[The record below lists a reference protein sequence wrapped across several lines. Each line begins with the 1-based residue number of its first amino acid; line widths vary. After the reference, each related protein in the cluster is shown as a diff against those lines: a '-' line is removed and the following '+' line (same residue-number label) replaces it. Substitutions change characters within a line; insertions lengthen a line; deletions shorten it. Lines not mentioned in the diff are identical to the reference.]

1 MKKFICKH
9 PWAHFE
15 VNNPNGDVTMCCDNN
30 TVLGNI
36 NDGGLEK
43 VWNGQGYRKMR
54 RRMCREG
61 AHAFCPLTC
70 PVLNGRKAYQN
81 LDWYKDLDPQSAA
94 YKNAEINEREL
105 AEGKE
110 TLQSLPR
117 WMRFTYSYHC
127 NLDCYHCYQR
137 KEATQNTKLST
148 SFLEEIKTHAD
159 LFQVIFPF
167 GGEPFLYKPVIDM
180 LKNLKTA
187 QGCRFFFVTNATL
200 ITESTINALRRRNL
214 GLIAVSL
221 DGATE
226 KTFNALR
233 VRGRKADWGQ
243 VLANLQR
250 LSELKKEKD
259 FQFTMSMT
267 VNTQNCNEIEAFV
280 GLVIT
285 YDAEPLLMLV
295 SNPYETHAFQKHYLS
310 FTKEQF
316 SSIAGQIE
324 LSLKKVQGR
333 NMREA
338 EISLIQLR
346 DQLLRHRLGENQPW
360 IYMGKTLARRLFRHL
375 PEFAQRQLKSIIQ
388 QLRRKA
394 LF

>member
-1 MKKFICKH
+1 MNKFVCNY
-9 PWAHFE
+9 PWTHFE

-30 TVLGNI
+30 TVLGNV
-36 NDGGLEK
+36 NDGNMEE
-43 VWNGQGYRKMR
+43 VWNGRGYRKMR
-54 RRMCREG
+54 RRMRREG

-70 PVLNGRKAYQN
+70 PVLNGRKAFQN
-81 LDWYKDLDPQSAA
+81 LDWYKDLDPRGAA
-94 YKNAEINEREL
+94 YKNACINEREL
-105 AEGKE
+105 AEGAA

-137 KEATQNTKLST
+137 QEATQNTTLST

-180 LKNLKTA
+180 LENLETDP
-187 QGCRFFFVTNATL
+187 GCRFFFVTNATL
-200 ITESTINALRRRNL
+200 ITERIITALRRRNL

-233 VRGRKADWGQ
+233 VRERKADWNQ
-243 VLANLQR
+243 VLVNLQR
-250 LSELKKEKD
+250 LSELKKEKG
-259 FQFTMSMT
+259 FQFTISMT
-267 VNTQNCNEIEAFV
+267 VNTRNCNEIEAFV
-280 GLVIT
+280 ELGLT

-310 FTKEQF
+310 FAREQF
-316 SSIAGQIE
+316 SSIAGQIG
-324 LSLKKVQGR
+324 LSLEKVRGR
-333 NMREA
+333 DMREA

-346 DQLLRHRLGENQPW
+346 DHLSRHRLGENQPW
-360 IYMGKTLARRLFRHL
+360 LYMGKTLARRLFRHL
-375 PEFAQRQLKSIIQ
+375 PEVAQRQLKSIIQ
-388 QLRRKA
+388 QTLRKA
-394 LF
+394 RF